1 MNTKHIELT
10 DKIIKSSKNLKQ
22 ILSTTSISD
31 QIRLDYERKLT
42 QVWNIISNIESDFDL
57 NEEKENSAT
66 TIKTKK
72 VKKLK
77 K

>member
-57 NEEKENSAT
+57 NEEKVNSAT

-72 VKKLK
+72 VKKLQK
-77 K
+77 

>member
-57 NEEKENSAT
+57 NEEKVNSAT

>member
-72 VKKLK
+72 VKKLQK
-77 K
+77 